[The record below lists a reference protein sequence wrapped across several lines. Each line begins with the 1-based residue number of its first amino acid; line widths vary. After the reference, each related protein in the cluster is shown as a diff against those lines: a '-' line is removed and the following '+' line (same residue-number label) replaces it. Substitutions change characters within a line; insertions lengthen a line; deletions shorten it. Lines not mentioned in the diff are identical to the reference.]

1 MSGFNALRAVTDT
14 LATLIETDLGITV
27 DKDHSPHALSGDTAL
42 LSVYLYRVEP
52 NPFLANLEW
61 QSAGASQLVA
71 PPLGLNLH
79 YLFTPYGPDQ
89 PEIQRTLGE
98 LLRLFHEQPVIR
110 VGHPALSADLA
121 TMTEELRITP
131 HALPFADLMDLWK
144 SFYNVPYRLSVV
156 YEVSAVLIDS
166 RETRNVTRVQERHV
180 ELGMLR

>member
-1 MSGFNALRAVTDT
+1 MSGFDALRAVTDT
-14 LATLIETDLGITV
+14 LAVLIETDLGITV
-27 DKDHSPHALSGDTAL
+27 DKDHSPHALSGDAAL
-42 LSVYLYRVEP
+42 LNVFLYRVEP

-61 QSAGASQLVA
+61 QSAGASQLIA

-98 LLRLFHEQPVIR
+98 LLRLFHEQPIIR
-110 VGHPALSADLA
+110 VGHPALSPALA
-121 TMTEELRITP
+121 SMTEELRITP

-144 SFYNVPYRLSVV
+144 SFYNVPYRLSAT

-166 RETRNVTRVQERHV
+166 RESRSVSRVQERHV

>member
-14 LATLIETDLGITV
+14 LATLIENDLAITV
-27 DKDHSPHALSGDTAL
+27 DKDHAPHALGGDTAL

-61 QSAGASQLVA
+61 QSAGTSQLIA

-98 LLRLFHEQPVIR
+98 LLRLFHEQPVLR
-110 VGHPALSADLA
+110 VGHPALSPDLA
-121 TMTEELRITP
+121 SMTEELRIAP

-166 RETRNVTRVQERHV
+166 RTSRSVTRVQERHV
-180 ELGMLR
+180 ELGTLR